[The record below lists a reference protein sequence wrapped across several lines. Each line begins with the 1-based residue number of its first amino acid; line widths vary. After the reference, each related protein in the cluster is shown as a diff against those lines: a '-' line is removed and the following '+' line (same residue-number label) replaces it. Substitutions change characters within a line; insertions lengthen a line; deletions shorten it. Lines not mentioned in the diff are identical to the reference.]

1 MITPITSPPEGADDA
16 GALPEELLL
25 SELPEE
31 VFPEEMLPEELLPE
45 EPDCDCVPETGDRAN
60 PVPSPE
66 GEMPAC
72 SVRAVS
78 GDAAWVVSAAAWVV
92 SGVCD
97 VSGACDVS
105 AVCIVSAVVWLPLL
119 PGAIPTVPPAG
130 VCPALPD
137 V

>member
-31 VFPEEMLPEELLPE
+31 VFPEELLPE
-45 EPDCDCVPETGDRAN
+45 EPDCDCVPETGDPAN

-78 GDAAWVVSAAAWVV
+78 GDAAWVVS
-92 SGVCD
+92 D
-97 VSGACDVS
+97 
-105 AVCIVSAVVWLPLL
+105 AVCVVSAVVWLPLL